1 MDRKPISS
9 GHAEQ
14 RQRKHC
20 SIVLMLSLLSPS
32 HSGVEAGSTY
42 LDPSHAIDN
51 SAGTA
56 AAAHIRELCGKHV
69 GVGCVG
75 VAVLPPARIR
85 YTDPSSFSLPSPL
98 PLPSPASRKIK
109 DFSGNTGLL
118 QDVIKHILQTGR
130 DNVTVDGIDG
140 IFADHGCGGEGKEGT
155 EGTEGTEGG
164 AVATQKESSPVSV
177 GSVVEAFYPVDE
189 SWRVGIVIS
198 EKKDWRGKT
207 ESYLVGY
214 GERETDF
221 RITLNNRKWH
231 KGTWVSWSVEPGQVR
246 AGDRILPAQSLWRDS
261 FEKFVVRDGVFEMEN
276 LDEVL
281 KEGNQKAGWGL
292 SGVVLLRP
300 DLDDLKE
307 ALKRKGDSAEGVG
320 FCRFEGVCVCVWV
333 CVWVGVSEEEGGSN
347 DVLAWEV
354 YEKRFGV
361 PAWAVSVGIRR
372 GYDGWQRVNESV
384 CVCAHVF
391 DSCMFVLCWN
401 AHDIMW
407 QQVAHPRD

>member
-1 MDRKPISS
+1 
-9 GHAEQ
+9 
-14 RQRKHC
+14 
-20 SIVLMLSLLSPS
+20 MLTTP
-32 HSGVEAGSTY
+32 
-42 LDPSHAIDN
+42 
-51 SAGTA
+51 
-56 AAAHIRELCGKHV
+56 
-69 GVGCVG
+69 
-75 VAVLPPARIR
+75 
-85 YTDPSSFSLPSPL
+85 PL
-98 PLPSPASRKIK
+98 PIPSPASRKIK
-109 DFSGNTGLL
+109 DFSGSTGLL

-140 IFADHGCGGEGKEGT
+140 IFADHGCGGEGKEGK

-164 AVATQKESSPVSV
+164 ALATGKESSPVSV

-276 LDEVL
+276 LDELL

-320 FCRFEGVCVCVWV
+320 FCRFEGV
-333 CVWVGVSEEEGGSN
+333 
-347 DVLAWEV
+347 
-354 YEKRFGV
+354 
-361 PAWAVSVGIRR
+361 
-372 GYDGWQRVNESV
+372 
-384 CVCAHVF
+384 
-391 DSCMFVLCWN
+391 
-401 AHDIMW
+401 
-407 QQVAHPRD
+407 